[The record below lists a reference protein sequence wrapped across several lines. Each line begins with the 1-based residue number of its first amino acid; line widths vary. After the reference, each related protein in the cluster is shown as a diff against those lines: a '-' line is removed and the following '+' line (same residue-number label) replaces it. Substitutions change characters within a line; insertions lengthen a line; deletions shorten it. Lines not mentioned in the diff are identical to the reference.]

1 MQERLQMTREIARIK
16 ELDQKAAEDKVHRAA
31 VMAGE
36 VEKINSAQVER
47 KRAVAE
53 REILEDAM
61 IAEYVRQRDLREQV
75 GARTSLL
82 AIIGLF
88 FGIHDGGFLK
98 FGRVIAWTW
107 WIFSCQQSSHV
118 V

>member
-1 MQERLQMTREIARIK
+1 MTKEIARIK
-16 ELDQKAAEDKVHRAA
+16 ELDRKGVEDKVRRAA
-31 VMAGE
+31 IMAGE

-75 GARTSLL
+75 RPRCLQCASF
-82 AIIGLF
+82 F
-88 FGIHDGGFLK
+88 FGSFFLLLDMPAGLAWSSWKLVYMEQEVMVDAIMTGGL
-98 FGRVIAWTW
+98 
-107 WIFSCQQSSHV
+107 
-118 V
+118 

>member
-1 MQERLQMTREIARIK
+1 MTKEIARIK
-16 ELDQKAAEDKVHRAA
+16 ELDQRAAEDKVRRAA

-75 GARTSLL
+75 GAQTRMH
-82 AIIGLF
+82 
-88 FGIHDGGFLK
+88 GISCLGAE
-98 FGRVIAWTW
+98 IADRDH
-107 WIFSCQQSSHV
+107 CSSNLV
-118 V
+118 LSQWVL